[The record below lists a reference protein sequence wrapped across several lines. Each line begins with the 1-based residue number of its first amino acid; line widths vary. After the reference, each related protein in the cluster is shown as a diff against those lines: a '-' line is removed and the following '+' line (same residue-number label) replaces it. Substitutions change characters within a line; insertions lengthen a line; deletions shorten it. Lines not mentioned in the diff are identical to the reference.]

1 LGARFEKPAYEL
13 SVGEIVSRSFN
24 LYLTRPLDFVLP
36 FVVAGA
42 ISAIPS
48 IFFLVSFPIVSPTMS
63 LERLLHHLGQGII
76 GSIVVGIV
84 SGAVHMVANGVALR
98 YASEILEGRTPTL
111 TETLGFTMSRSISL
125 LVAGITAGILVM
137 MGAMFLVVPGIVLAV
152 VFYLVEPA
160 IVIEQAGA
168 ISALG
173 RSKDLVGGRWL
184 KTFCLVLIMVV
195 LSAAISSIPVLL
207 GAAVI
212 LGSPMST
219 FFASILAAI
228 VGPMGAIAKAYL
240 YYSMRVKGVTM
251 EQVVPPPPPP
261 LGA

>member
-13 SVGEIVSRSFN
+13 SIGEIVSRSFN

-63 LERLLHHLGQGII
+63 LERLLYYLGQVIF

-84 SGAVHMVANGVALR
+84 SGVVQMVANGVALR

-111 TETLGFTMSRSISL
+111 TETLGFTISRLISL
-125 LVAGITAGILVM
+125 LVAGIIVGILVM
-137 MGAMFLVVPGIVLAV
+137 IGAMFLVVPGIILAI

-160 IVIEQAGA
+160 IIIEQAGA

-184 KTFCLVLIMVV
+184 KTFCLVLILVV
-195 LSAAISSIPVLL
+195 LSAAISSVPALL
-207 GAAVI
+207 GATVM

-219 FFASILAAI
+219 LIANILAAV
-228 VGPMGAIAKAYL
+228 VGPMGAISKAHL

-251 EQVVPPPPPP
+251 EQAVPPPPP